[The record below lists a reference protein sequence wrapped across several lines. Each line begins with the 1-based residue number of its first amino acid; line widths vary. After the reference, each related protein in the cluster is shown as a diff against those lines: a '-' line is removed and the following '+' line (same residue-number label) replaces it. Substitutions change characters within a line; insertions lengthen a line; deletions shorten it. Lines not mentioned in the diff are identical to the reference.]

1 MKTSFK
7 VLLTALFIGGSLAGY
22 AQENNG
28 LQNFRPAGQDGLNVF
43 EAPKNVEQPTFDGL
57 KVKIGG
63 AFAIQFQ
70 GLTQSNS
77 ADTLPELGAD
87 FNLPTANLDLD
98 VQLQDGLRM
107 HLRTYLSSR
116 HHNEAYVKGG
126 YIQMDNLNF
135 ISQGFLENF
144 MKIATIRIGLDEFN
158 YGDAHFRRTDN
169 ANAIYNPFVGNY
181 IMDAFSTEVFGELT
195 LQHNGLI
202 GVVGLTNGKLN
213 QSVVKK
219 PGDDNKPSFFGKLGY
234 DKQVSE
240 DLRVRLTGSWYI
252 NKGESTGTNLY
263 GGDRT
268 GSRYYDVMEDNF
280 TSGRFNPRFK
290 EITAIQINPFIKFNG
305 LEFFG
310 VYEIANNSKDQDEG
324 SFTQLGAELL
334 YRFGSKEQIYVGGRY
349 NQVSGEQIK
358 GAPTKEINRINIGG
372 GWFMTKNVVAKLE
385 YVNQKYEG
393 AGHNGTKYQ
402 GGEFKGVM
410 LEAAISF

>member
-1 MKTSFK
+1 MKTSLRILLS
-7 VLLTALFIGGSLAGY
+7 VLFLGGGLTVS
-22 AQENNG
+22 AQDSQ
-28 LQNFRPAGQDGLNVF
+28 LQHYRPAGQDGLNVF
-43 EAPKNVEQPTFDGL
+43 EAPKETDPEPFDGL

-70 GLTQSNS
+70 GLSQTNS
-77 ADTLPELGAD
+77 GDSLPELGSN
-87 FNLPTANLDLD
+87 FNLPAANLDLD

-116 HHNEAYVKGG
+116 HHNESWVKGG

-135 ISQGFLENF
+135 VSQGFLENF

-213 QSVVKK
+213 QSVVVN
-219 PGDDNKPSFFGKLGY
+219 DNTDNKPSFFGKLGY
-234 DKQVSE
+234 DSQVSD

-263 GGDRT
+263 GGDRA
-268 GSRYYDVMEDNF
+268 GSRYYDVMADNY
-280 TSGRFNPRFK
+280 TSGRFNPRFS

-310 VYEIANNSKDQDEG
+310 IYEIAKNSKDQNEG

-334 YRFGSKEQIYVGGRY
+334 YRFGSKEQLYVGGRY
-349 NQVSGEQIK
+349 NQVSGESIK
-358 GAPTKEINRINIGG
+358 GAPSQEINRINIGG
-372 GWFMTKNVVAKLE
+372 GWFMTKNIMAKLE

-393 AGHNGTKYQ
+393 AGYNGTKYQ
-402 GGEFKGVM
+402 GGEFSGIM